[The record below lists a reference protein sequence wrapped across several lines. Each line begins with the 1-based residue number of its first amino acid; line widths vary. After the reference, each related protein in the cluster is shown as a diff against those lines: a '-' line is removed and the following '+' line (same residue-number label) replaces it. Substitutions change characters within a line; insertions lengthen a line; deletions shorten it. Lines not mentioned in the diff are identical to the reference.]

1 MFIVF
6 KHYFEHKFGNNDNP
20 HERRMF
26 LKIVIIGAVAG
37 GTSAAAKARRNDENA
52 EIKIFDMDYD
62 ISYSGCGLPYY
73 IGEEIHDRDDLTPRN
88 AEFFKKKYNVD
99 VFRRH
104 EVLKINT
111 VDKALTI
118 KNLDT
123 NDIFTESYDKL
134 VIATGAKPII
144 PNIPGAKKSNVFY
157 LRNVQQADKIKEY
170 ILSHKPK
177 SAVIVGTGFI
187 GLEMT
192 ENLRKLGVNVTLVE
206 KLNQVTPGLD
216 SDMAVYVEKYLK
228 SKDVNMILGD
238 SVVELKG
245 ESLVSEIVLH
255 SGKVMKADF
264 VIMSIGVKPNVD
276 LAKEAGIELGANGSI
291 KVNTKMMTN
300 IKDIYACGDCAESY
314 SVITKKPLYRPLGST
329 ANKMGRIAGDQL
341 SGGNLEFRGILGTG
355 IFKIF
360 DMAVAQ
366 TGLTEREALNEGFE
380 TVVCHNIKPDKPEY
394 YHGKEM
400 VIKAVADKN
409 TGKLLGVQIV
419 GYTGVDKRIDVFI
432 TAITFGAKVEDLF
445 HLDLAYAPPFSTTKD
460 PVMYTGM
467 ILDNAINRGRE
478 LITPNE
484 LHKLI
489 ESGDNVAVIDA
500 RVNKQYEEAHVD
512 SAINIPHDQ
521 VRKKADELDKEKV
534 IITYCNKGVTGNAVQ
549 NILINKGFKKV
560 YNISGGHK
568 NYKAQIK

>member
-1 MFIVF
+1 MKV
-6 KHYFEHKFGNNDNP
+6 
-20 HERRMF
+20 
-26 LKIVIIGAVAG
+26 VIIGAVAG

-73 IGEEIHDRDDLTPRN
+73 IGEEIQDREDLTPRN

-104 EVLKINT
+104 EVLNINT
-111 VDKALTI
+111 KDKALTV

-134 VIATGAKPII
+134 VIATGAKSIV
-144 PNIPGAKKSNVFY
+144 PNISGAEKSNVFY
-157 LRNVQQADKIKEY
+157 LRNVKQADKIKEY
-170 ILSHKPK
+170 ILIHKPK
-177 SAVIVGTGFI
+177 SVVCVGTGFI

-192 ENLRKLGVNVTLVE
+192 ENLKNLGIEVILVE
-206 KLNQVTPGLD
+206 RLNQVTPGLD
-216 SDMAVYVEKYLK
+216 GDMAVYVEKYLK
-228 SKDVNMILGD
+228 SKDINMILGD

-245 ESLVSEIVLH
+245 EPLVNKVVLQ
-255 SGKVMKADF
+255 SGKVIDADF
-264 VIMSIGVKPNVD
+264 VIMSIGVKPNVE

-300 IKDIYACGDCAESY
+300 IKDVYACGDCAESY

-366 TGLTEREALNEGFE
+366 TGLTEKEAINEGFE
-380 TVVCHNIKPDKPEY
+380 PVICHNIKPDKPEY

-409 TGKLLGVQIV
+409 SGKLLGVQAV
-419 GYTGVDKRIDVFI
+419 GYTGVDKRIDVFV

-478 LITPNE
+478 LITPSGLN
-484 LHKLI
+484 KLI
-489 ESGDNVAVIDA
+489 EKGNDVTVIDA
-500 RVNKQYEEAHVD
+500 RVNKQYEEAHVN

-521 VRKKADELDKEKV
+521 VRRRAEELDKEKV
-534 IITYCNKGVTGNAVQ
+534 VVTYCNKGVTGNAVQ
-549 NILINKGFKKV
+549 NILINQGFKKV

-568 NYKAQIK
+568 NYKAQSK

>member
-1 MFIVF
+1 MKVA
-6 KHYFEHKFGNNDNP
+6 
-20 HERRMF
+20 
-26 LKIVIIGAVAG
+26 IIGAVAG
-37 GTSAAAKARRNDENA
+37 GTSAAAKIRRNDENA

-73 IGEEIHDRDDLTPRN
+73 IGEEIQDRDDLTPRN

-99 VFRRH
+99 VLRRH
-104 EVLKINT
+104 EVLKIDTTDKVLT
-111 VDKALTI
+111 V

-123 NDIFTESYDKL
+123 NDIFTENYDKL
-134 VIATGAKPII
+134 VIATGAKPIV
-144 PNIPGAKKSNVFY
+144 PDIPGAEKNNVFY
-157 LRNVQQADKIKEY
+157 LRNVRQADKIKEY
-170 ILSHKPK
+170 ILAHKPK

-192 ENLRKLGVNVTLVE
+192 ENLKNLGIKVTLVE
-206 KLNQVTPGLD
+206 RLNQVTPGLD
-216 SDMAVYVEKYLK
+216 SDMAVYVEKYLR
-228 SKDVNMILGD
+228 SKDINLILDD
-238 SVVELKG
+238 SVVELIG
-245 ESLVSEIVLH
+245 EELVGQVALK
-255 SGKVMKADF
+255 SGKVINADF
-264 VIMSIGVKPNVD
+264 VIMSIGVRPNVE
-276 LAKEAGIELGANGSI
+276 LTKETGIELGVNGSI

-300 IKDIYACGDCAESY
+300 IENVYACGDCAESY
-314 SVITKKPLYRPLGST
+314 YAITKKPFYRPLGST

-360 DMAVAQ
+360 DMTVAQ

-380 TVVCHNIKPDKPEY
+380 AVVCHNIKPDKPTY

-400 VIKAVADKN
+400 VIKAVADKK

-419 GYTGVDKRIDVFI
+419 GYTGVDKRIDVFVS
-432 TAITFGAKVEDLF
+432 AITFGAKVEDLF

-467 ILDNAINRGRE
+467 ILDNAINRDRK

-489 ESGDNVAVIDA
+489 ESENDVTVIDA
-500 RVNKQYEEAHVD
+500 RVSRQFEESHVD
-512 SAINIPHDQ
+512 RAINIPHGQ
-521 VRKKADELDKEKV
+521 IREKVDELDKERTIV
-534 IITYCNKGVTGNAVQ
+534 TYCNKGVTGNAVQ

-568 NYKAQIK
+568 NYKAQNK

>member
-1 MFIVF
+1 M
-6 KHYFEHKFGNNDNP
+6 KT
-20 HERRMF
+20 
-26 LKIVIIGAVAG
+26 VIIGAVAG
-37 GTSAAAKARRNDENA
+37 GTSAAAKIRRNDENA

-73 IGEEIHDRDDLTPRN
+73 IGEEVEDRDDLTPRN

-104 EVLKINT
+104 EVLKINAE
-111 VDKALTI
+111 DKVLTI

-123 NDIFTESYDKL
+123 NNVFSESYDKL
-134 VIATGAKPII
+134 VIATGAKPIV
-144 PNIPGAKKSNVFY
+144 PNIPGAEKSNVFY
-157 LRNVQQADKIKEY
+157 LRNVKQADKIKEY
-170 ILSHKPK
+170 IMKNKPK
-177 SAVIVGTGFI
+177 SVVIVGTGFI

-192 ENLRKLGVNVTLVE
+192 ENLKNIGIKVTLVE
-206 KLNQVTPGLD
+206 RLNQVTPGLD
-216 SDMAVYVEKYLK
+216 EDMAVYVEKYLK
-228 SKDVNMILGD
+228 SKDINMILGD
-238 SVVELKG
+238 SVVRLKG
-245 ESLVSEIVLH
+245 ESLVNQVVLQ
-255 SGKVMKADF
+255 SGKIIDTDF
-264 VIMSIGVKPNVD
+264 VVMSIGVKPNTE
-276 LAKEAGIELGANGSI
+276 LSKEAGIELGINGSI

-300 IKDIYACGDCAESY
+300 VEDIYACGDCTESY
-314 SVITKKPLYRPLGST
+314 SVITKKTLYRPLGST

-360 DMAVAQ
+360 DMTVAQ
-366 TGLTEREALNEGFE
+366 TGLTEREAIGEGYE
-380 TVVCHNIKPDKPEY
+380 PVICHNIKPDKPEY

-400 VIKAVADKN
+400 VIKAIADKN

-419 GYTGVDKRIDVFI
+419 GYIGVDKRIDVFI

-460 PVMYTGM
+460 PVAYTGM

-478 LITPNE
+478 LITPDE
-484 LHKLI
+484 LNKLI
-489 ESGDNVAVIDA
+489 NKGNDVTVIDA
-500 RVNKQYEEAHVD
+500 RVNKQYEESHVD
-512 SAINIPHDQ
+512 TAINIPHDQ
-521 VRKKADELDKEKV
+521 IRKKADELDKEKV
-534 IITYCNKGVTGNAVQ
+534 VITYCNKGVTGNAAQ

>member
-1 MFIVF
+1 MFMKVA
-6 KHYFEHKFGNNDNP
+6 
-20 HERRMF
+20 
-26 LKIVIIGAVAG
+26 IIGAVAG
-37 GTSAAAKARRNDENA
+37 GTSAAAKIRRNDENA

-73 IGEEIHDRDDLTPRN
+73 IGEEIEDRGDLVPRN
-88 AEFFKKKYNVD
+88 AEFFKKKYNID

-111 VDKALTI
+111 LDKVLTV

-123 NDIFTESYDKL
+123 NEVFDEKYDKL
-134 VIATGAKPII
+134 VIASGARPIA
-144 PNIPGAKKSNVFY
+144 PNIPGVEKSNVFY
-157 LRNVQQADKIKEY
+157 LRNVKQADKIKEY
-170 ILSHKPK
+170 MIKNKPK
-177 SAVIVGTGFI
+177 SVVIVGTGFI

-192 ENLRKLGVNVTLVE
+192 ENLKNIGIKVTVVE
-206 KLNQVTPGLD
+206 CLNQVTPGLD
-216 SDMAVYVEKYLK
+216 EDMAVYVEKYLR

-238 SVVELKG
+238 SVVKLKG
-245 ESLVSEIVLH
+245 EEIVNQVVLQ
-255 SGKVMKADF
+255 SGKIIDTDF
-264 VIMSIGVKPNVD
+264 VVMSIGVKPNTE
-276 LAKEAGIELGANGSI
+276 LAKEAGIELGISGSI

-300 IKDIYACGDCAESY
+300 VEDVYACGDCTESY
-314 SVITKKPLYRPLGST
+314 SAITKKPLYRPLGST

-360 DMAVAQ
+360 DMTVAQ
-366 TGLTEREALNEGFE
+366 TGLTEREAISEGYDP
-380 TVVCHNIKPDKPEY
+380 VICHNIKPDKPEY

-400 VIKAVADKN
+400 IIKAIADKN

-419 GYTGVDKRIDVFI
+419 GYTGVDKRIDVFV

-460 PVMYTGM
+460 PVAYTGM

-478 LITPNE
+478 LIKPNDLNE
-484 LHKLI
+484 LI
-489 ESGDNVAVIDA
+489 ENKSDVTIIDA
-500 RVNKQYEEAHVD
+500 RVNKQYEEAHVNN
-512 SAINIPHDQ
+512 AINISHDQ
-521 VRKKADELDKEKV
+521 IRAKADELDKEK
-534 IITYCNKGVTGNAVQ
+534 IIVTYCNKGVTGNAAQ

-568 NYKAQIK
+568 NYRAQAK

>member
-1 MFIVF
+1 M
-6 KHYFEHKFGNNDNP
+6 
-20 HERRMF
+20 
-26 LKIVIIGAVAG
+26 KIVIIGAVAG
-37 GTSAAAKARRNDENA
+37 GTSAAAKARRNDESA

-73 IGEEIHDRDDLTPRN
+73 IGEEIQDREDLTPRN
-88 AEFFKKKYNVD
+88 AEFFKKKYNID

-111 VDKALTI
+111 VDKTLII

-123 NDIFTESYDKL
+123 NEVFDESYDKL
-134 VIATGAKPII
+134 VIATGAKPIV
-144 PNIPGAKKSNVFY
+144 PDIPGAEKSNVFY
-157 LRNVQQADKIKEY
+157 LRNVRQADKIKEY
-170 ILSHKPK
+170 IEAHKPR
-177 SAVIVGTGFI
+177 SATIVGTGFI
-187 GLEMT
+187 GLEMA
-192 ENLRKLGVNVTLVE
+192 ENLKNIGIEVTLVE
-206 KLNQVTPGLD
+206 RLNQVTPGLD

-228 SKDVNMILGD
+228 SKNVNVILGD
-238 SVVELKG
+238 SAALLKG
-245 ESLVSEIVLH
+245 EPIVNQVVMQ
-255 SGKVMKADF
+255 SGKVINSDF
-264 VIMSIGVKPNVD
+264 VIMAIGVKPNVEV
-276 LAKEAGIELGANGSI
+276 AKEAGIELGAAGSI

-300 IKDIYACGDCAESY
+300 IKDVYACGDCTESY

-355 IFKIF
+355 IFKLF
-360 DMAVAQ
+360 DMTVAE
-366 TGLTEREALNEGFE
+366 TGLTEKEALNEGFE
-380 TVVCHNIKPDKPEY
+380 PVVCHNIKPDKPEY

-419 GYTGVDKRIDVFI
+419 GYTGVDKRIDVFV
-432 TAITFGAKVEDLF
+432 TAITFGAKAEDLF

-467 ILDNAINRGRE
+467 ILDNSISRGRK
-478 LITPNE
+478 LITPKE
-484 LHKLI
+484 LQKLMEDI
-489 ESGDNVAVIDA
+489 NDVTVIDA
-500 RVNKQYEEAHVD
+500 RVNKQYEEAHVEG
-512 SAINIPHDQ
+512 AVNIPQDQ
-521 VRKKADELDKEKV
+521 LRKKAHELDKGKT

-568 NYKAQIK
+568 NYKAQINNK

>member
-1 MFIVF
+1 M
-6 KHYFEHKFGNNDNP
+6 
-20 HERRMF
+20 
-26 LKIVIIGAVAG
+26 KIVIIGAVAG
-37 GTSAAAKARRNDENA
+37 GTYAAAKERRNDEKA

-73 IGEEIHDRDDLTPRN
+73 IGEEIQDREEIAPRN

-104 EVLKINT
+104 EVLNINT
-111 VDKALTI
+111 QGKILTV

-134 VIATGAKPII
+134 VIATGAKPIV
-144 PNIPGAKKSNVFY
+144 PNIKGSEKRNVFY
-157 LRNVQQADKIKEY
+157 LRNVRQADKIKEY
-170 ILSHKPK
+170 IQAYKPK

-192 ENLRKLGVNVTLVE
+192 ENLKNLGIEATLVE
-206 KLNQVTPGLD
+206 RLNQVTPGLD
-216 SDMAVYVEKYLK
+216 SDMAVYVERYLK
-228 SKDVNMILGD
+228 SKEINMILGD
-238 SVVELKG
+238 SVVDLRG
-245 ESLVSEIVLH
+245 EPLVNQVVLH
-255 SGKVMKADF
+255 SGKVINSDF
-264 VIMSIGVKPNVD
+264 VVMAIGIKPNVK
-276 LAKEAGIELGANGSI
+276 LAKEAGIELGVGESI

-300 IKDIYACGDCAESY
+300 IKDVYACGDCAESY
-314 SVITKKPLYRPLGST
+314 SVITKNPLYRPLGST
-329 ANKMGRIAGDQL
+329 ANKMGRIAGDQI

-366 TGLTEREALNEGFE
+366 TGLIEREALSEGFD

-409 TGKLLGVQIV
+409 TGKLLGAQIV
-419 GYTGVDKRIDVFI
+419 GYTGVDKRIDVLV

-467 ILDNAINRGRE
+467 ILDNAIDRGRE

-484 LHKLI
+484 LNKLI
-489 ESGDNVAVIDA
+489 EKENDVTIIDA
-500 RVNKQYEEAHVD
+500 RVNKQYEEAHVK

-521 VRKKADELDKEKV
+521 VRTRSE
-534 IITYCNKGVTGNAVQ
+534 
-549 NILINKGFKKV
+549 
-560 YNISGGHK
+560 
-568 NYKAQIK
+568 

>member
-1 MFIVF
+1 M
-6 KHYFEHKFGNNDNP
+6 
-20 HERRMF
+20 
-26 LKIVIIGAVAG
+26 KIVIIGAVAG

-73 IGEEIHDRDDLTPRN
+73 IGEEIQDREDLTPRN

-104 EVLKINT
+104 EVLNINT
-111 VDKALTI
+111 EDKALTV

-123 NDIFTESYDKL
+123 NDVFTESYDKL
-134 VIATGAKPII
+134 VIATGAKSIV
-144 PNIPGAKKSNVFY
+144 PNMPGAENSNVFY
-157 LRNVQQADKIKEY
+157 LRNVKQADKIKEY
-170 ILSHKPK
+170 ILTHKPK

-192 ENLRKLGVNVTLVE
+192 ENLKNLGIEVTLVE
-206 KLNQVTPGLD
+206 RLNQVTTGLD
-216 SDMAVYVEKYLK
+216 SDMAVHVEKYLK
-228 SKDVNMILGD
+228 GKNINMILGD

-245 ESLVSEIVLH
+245 EPLVKQVVLQ
-255 SGKVMKADF
+255 SGKVINSDF
-264 VIMSIGVKPNVD
+264 VIMSIGVKPNVE

-291 KVNTKMMTN
+291 KVDTKMMTN
-300 IKDIYACGDCAESY
+300 IKDVYACGDCTESY

-329 ANKMGRIAGDQL
+329 ANKMGRIAGDQV

-355 IFKIF
+355 IFKLF
-360 DMAVAQ
+360 DMTVAQ
-366 TGLTEREALNEGFE
+366 TGLTEREVLNEGFE

-419 GYTGVDKRIDVFI
+419 GYTGVDKRIDVFV

-478 LITPNE
+478 LITPSE
-484 LHKLI
+484 LSKLI
-489 ESGDNVAVIDA
+489 KKGTDITVIDA

-512 SAINIPHDQ
+512 GAINIPHGQ
-521 VRKKADELDKEKV
+521 IRKKAEELDKEKV
-534 IITYCNKGVTGNAVQ
+534 VVTYCNKGVTGNAAQ
-549 NILINKGFKKV
+549 NILINRGFKKV

-568 NYKAQIK
+568 NYKAQSK